1 MAMENATA
9 RTSAAALSRR
19 SFLGLAG
26 FAVVSLATAGL
37 GLSAGATG
45 ALADDG
51 TIKLGTISTNT
62 GTAAAYGEGNMQ
74 GYQLAVK
81 EINANG
87 GILGKQVEL
96 DSLDDKGD
104 ATEAS
109 NAFNKLQG
117 DSSVCAILGPTISA
131 TSAAVQPLADQ
142 DKMVCLLPVATADS
156 IQTGSYVFRAC
167 FKDSYQG
174 QVAAQFAKNT
184 LGATKAAVL
193 YSSGDAYSSGLHD
206 AFVAEAQKLGLE
218 VVSEQA
224 SSSMD
229 DTEYSSQLGMII
241 ASGADFLYA
250 PYYFTSAGPYIIPQ
264 ARQNG
269 FTGPIM
275 GGDGFDGIQNVM
287 SGDPSQYNDV
297 YYTNHFAPDDPSEAV
312 QNYTKAFKAEY
323 GDDQQPN
330 FLNTL
335 AYDAVYM
342 MKAAIEKAGS
352 ADREAIHA
360 AMTGMTFT
368 GVSGTFT
375 LDASGS
381 PIKDA
386 VVLEYKDGQPAYNST
401 VKAAGSASDGEA
413 AGSAAG
419 DSAKADK

>member
-1 MAMENATA
+1 M
-9 RTSAAALSRR
+9 
-19 SFLGLAG
+19 GLAG
-26 FAVVSLATAGL
+26 LATLALATAGL
-37 GLSAGATG
+37 GLNAGATR

-51 TIKLGTISTNT
+51 TVKLGTISTNT

-74 GYQLAVK
+74 GYNLAVK

-87 GILGKQVEL
+87 GILGMQVEL
-96 DSLDDKGD
+96 ESLDDKGD

-109 NAFNKLQG
+109 NAFNRLQG
-117 DSSVCAILGPTISA
+117 DSAVCAVLGPTISA

-142 DKMVCLLPVATADS
+142 DKLVCLLPVATADS
-156 IQTGSYVFRAC
+156 IQTGNYVFRAC

-206 AFVAEAQKLGLE
+206 AFVAEAQSLGLE
-218 VVSEQA
+218 IVSEQA

-250 PYYFTSAGPYIIPQ
+250 PYYFTTAGPYIIPQ

-269 FTGPIM
+269 YTGPIM

-287 SGDPSQYNDV
+287 SGDASQYDGV

-323 GDDQQPN
+323 GEDQQPN

-352 ADREAIHA
+352 TDREAIHE
-360 AMTGMTFT
+360 AMTGLSFT
-368 GVSGTFT
+368 GVSGSFT
-375 LDASGS
+375 LDESGS
-381 PIKDA
+381 PVKDA
-386 VVLEYKDGQPAYNST
+386 VVLEYQGGQAVYNST
-401 VKAAGSASDGEA
+401 VKAAGSVSADTASAGSASEGAASDGEA
-413 AGSAAG
+413 AG
-419 DSAKADK
+419 DSAQADK

>member
-1 MAMENATA
+1 MRNFASDVSVSM
-9 RTSAAALSRR
+9 SRR
-19 SFLGLAG
+19 SFVGLAG
-26 FAVVSLATAGL
+26 LAAASLAVAGL
-37 GLSAGATG
+37 GLGTT

-51 TIKLGTISTNT
+51 TVKLGTISTNT

-74 GYQLAVK
+74 GYKLAVK
-81 EINANG
+81 EINAAG
-87 GILGKQVEL
+87 GVLGKQVEL

-104 ATEAS
+104 ATEAT

-156 IQTGSYVFRAC
+156 IQTGGYVFRAC

-174 QVAAQFAKNT
+174 QVAARFAKET
-184 LGATKAAVL
+184 LGVTKAAVL

-206 AFVAEAQKLGLE
+206 AFVAEAQKVGLD

-229 DTEYSSQLGMII
+229 DTEYSSQLGMIV

-250 PYYFTSAGPYIIPQ
+250 PYYFTAAGSYIIPQ

-287 SGDPSQYNDV
+287 TGDTSQYDGV

-352 ADREAIHA
+352 TDREAIHA

-381 PIKDA
+381 PVKDA
-386 VVLEYKDGQPAYNST
+386 VVLEYKDGQAVYNST
-401 VKAAGSASDGEA
+401 VKADGEA
-413 AGSAAG
+413 SGSAAG
-419 DSAKADK
+419 DSAASDK